1 MPKLFKL
8 LRNQKKRSLSTPK
21 GSKSK
26 SKGIFRST
34 PFRGKNSSSKK
45 TVAETPVIEAAIT
58 YTLSEDEDSCNKIIL
73 DDIENQFSG
82 KELPVEDAN
91 DTIAFQETLA
101 AEPVVA
107 DIENAVAQTADIE
120 TEESK
125 TSSNEETIT
134 FTHLEVMRNELA
146 HMMQIAN
153 KDKEIYQLKQ
163 DAEEVKTQH
172 AELVASKDAEIV
184 RIAAALKEVESA
196 LTLAQDKL
204 AYEELQH
211 SKTIELLMQTQY
223 NYHELS
229 NKSWFDSLVST
240 FN

>member
-26 SKGIFRST
+26 SHGIFRST

-58 YTLSEDEDSCNKIIL
+58 YTLSEDEDSFNNIIL

-82 KELPVEDAN
+82 EELPVEDAN
-91 DTIAFQETLA
+91 DTIAFQETPA
-101 AEPVVA
+101 TEPVAA
-107 DIENAVAQTADIE
+107 DIENAVAQTADVE
-120 TEESK
+120 AKESK
-125 TSSNEETIT
+125 KSSNEETIT
-134 FTHLEVMRNELA
+134 FTQLEVMRNELA

-163 DAEEVKTQH
+163 DAEEVKTQL
-172 AELVASKDAEIV
+172 ADIVASKDADIA
-184 RIAAALKEVESA
+184 RIGAALKEVESA

-204 AYEELQH
+204 ASEELQH

-229 NKSWFDSLVST
+229 SKSWFDSLVST